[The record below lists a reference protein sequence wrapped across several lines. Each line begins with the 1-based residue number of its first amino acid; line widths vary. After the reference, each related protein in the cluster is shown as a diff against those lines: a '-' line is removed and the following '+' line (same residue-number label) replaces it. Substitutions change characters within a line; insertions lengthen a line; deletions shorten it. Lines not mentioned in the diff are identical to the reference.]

1 MNHDYVDVFFVS
13 LILYFENR
21 RWLTWIFDYIYKYIT
36 YYETNPLSAPVTSNL
51 SIFTIRPIRL
61 RSWVQVF

>member
-21 RWLTWIFDYIYKYIT
+21 RWLTWIFDYIYIYIYKT
-36 YYETNPLSAPVTSNL
+36 YYETNPLSDPVTSNFGL
-51 SIFTIRPIRL
+51 TCKL
-61 RSWVQVF
+61 